1 MKYVRFIVG
10 GICLLLIGGTLR
22 FMLNP
27 NYPKEADLIRLRK
40 KICLHEDS
48 LVIRAFDFLMQN
60 TSVPKIENLLNKK
73 ECDTWLL
80 EKDIVHAVDVYLES
94 NLKWNIPF
102 DVFCEYVLPPFVYH
116 EDYIYWRKICYD
128 KYADWVNRKK
138 SIVEI
143 CSVINADL
151 MKDFVFSDSVKQ
163 VQNWIQFQ
171 RNKKGNCIHMSQ
183 MILYPLRALGIP
195 VAIDYVIAWGNVNG
209 AHTWNS
215 LYNNGK
221 MIPFM
226 GLEKVEKYNP
236 FLIYE
241 YAADTTK
248 NAYRYAPKVYR
259 KTFSMNKGYAD
270 IACRFPQKVKDI
282 KLFNDLHFK
291 DVTREYFPAKTV
303 LVEELTELSDLCFL
317 SVFNSNEWI
326 PAAAA
331 ISHNRKVLFE
341 DMNTNL
347 LYLYQDSHHSFPFI
361 LDQEGKQKILLA
373 DDSRKIAFTIR
384 WLCSREMEFQ
394 KSWNKFSIEYFDG
407 IAKDSYRSSPV
418 NDSTYILC
426 AYRNSA
432 WQPIAEA
439 VCRDEKLS
447 FTEVPAN
454 GLYILA
460 DRMNKI
466 KSQCFTYQSN
476 AVVFW

>member
-1 MKYVRFIVG
+1 MKYGRFIFGV
-10 GICLLLIGGTLR
+10 ICLLLIGGTLR
-22 FMLNP
+22 FMLNSD
-27 NYPKEADLIRLRK
+27 YPKEADLILIRKRIRLHK
-40 KICLHEDS
+40 DS
-48 LVIRAFDFLMQN
+48 LVTQAFDFLMQN
-60 TSVPKIENLLNKK
+60 ISVPQIENLLNKK
-73 ECDTWLL
+73 ECDNYLL
-80 EKDIVHAVDVYLES
+80 EEDIVQAVDIYLES

-102 DVFCEYVLPPFVYH
+102 DVFCEYVLPPFVYD

-128 KYADWVNRKK
+128 KYADFVNRKK
-138 SIVEI
+138 STIEI
-143 CSVINADL
+143 CSVINVDL
-151 MKDFVFSDSVKQ
+151 MKGFVFSDSVKQ

-171 RNKKGNCIHMSQ
+171 TNKKGNCIHMSQ

-195 VAIDYVIAWGNVNG
+195 VAIDYVVAWGNVNG
-209 AHTWNS
+209 AHTWNA

-241 YAADTTK
+241 YAADSTK
-248 NAYRYAPKVYR
+248 NAYRYPPKVYR
-259 KTFSMNKGYAD
+259 KTFSMNKVYAD
-270 IACRFPQKVKDI
+270 IACRFPQKVKNI

-303 LVEELTELSDLCFL
+303 LVEGLTELSDLCFL

-326 PAAAA
+326 PVAAA

-347 LYLYQDSHHSFPFI
+347 LYLYRDSHHSFPFI
-361 LDQEGKQKILLA
+361 LDRKGKQKILLA

-426 AYRNSA
+426 IYKNNA
-432 WQPIAEA
+432 WQPISEA
-439 VCRDEKLS
+439 VCHDENLS
-447 FTEVPAN
+447 FTSVPAN
-454 GLYILA
+454 GLYLLV
-460 DRMNKI
+460 DRMNRI
-466 KSQCFTYQSN
+466 KSQCFTYQSG
-476 AVVFW
+476 AVLFW

>member
-1 MKYVRFIVG
+1 MKYSRFVFG
-10 GICLLLIGGTLR
+10 VMFLLSIGATFKLIFNSG
-22 FMLNP
+22 
-27 NYPKEADLIRLRK
+27 YHEEADLMRIRK
-40 KICLHEDS
+40 KIYLHEDS
-48 LVIRAFDFLMQN
+48 LVIQAFDFLMQN

-73 ECDTWLL
+73 ERNTWLL
-80 EKDIVHAVDVYLES
+80 EKDIVYAVDVYLES

-102 DVFCEYVLPPFVYH
+102 DVFCEYVLPPFVYD

-128 KYADWVNRKK
+128 KYADWVNREK
-138 SIVEI
+138 STLEI

-151 MKDFVFSDSVKQ
+151 MKGFVFSDSAKQ

-209 AHTWNS
+209 AHTWNA
-215 LYNNGK
+215 LYNKGK
-221 MIPFM
+221 MFPFM

-248 NAYRYAPKVYR
+248 NAYRYPPKVYR

-270 IACRFPQKVKDI
+270 IACRFPQKVKNI
-282 KLFNDLHFK
+282 QLFNDLHFK

-326 PAAAA
+326 PVAAA

-347 LYLYQDSHHSFPFI
+347 LYLYRDSHQSFPFI
-361 LDQEGKQKILLA
+361 LDQKGKQKMLLA

-394 KSWNKFSIEYFDG
+394 KSWSKFSIEYFDG

-426 AYRNSA
+426 TYKNNA

-454 GLYILA
+454 GLYILV
-460 DRMNKI
+460 DRMNRI

-476 AVVFW
+476 TVVFW